1 MLSEKIEKALVNKT
15 KEVMKDDVGMDL
27 YISGARGSIG
37 NNYKNMYLY
46 RGAVKNQLTGKYDI
60 ITDAYTDGLAK
71 KDVASHSNTIIAGA
85 FPKGVGTQ
93 VSGYLSKQLIS
104 AMQSEV
110 LAEAGS
116 DCGSKGYIKIR
127 IPEKKWDDFMYRYII
142 VGDKLV
148 NLNDE
153 TMPKYIGKEVK
164 LRSPMYCI
172 GYGKEKCLCNKCAG
186 DFYYKLGKKNIGLL
200 CSRPAETTKRLGM
213 KKFHSNLITTFQ
225 IDVEDMLI

>member
-1 MLSEKIEKALVNKT
+1 
-15 KEVMKDDVGMDL
+15 
-27 YISGARGSIG
+27 
-37 NNYKNMYLY
+37 
-46 RGAVKNQLTGKYDI
+46 
-60 ITDAYTDGLAK
+60 
-71 KDVASHSNTIIAGA
+71 
-85 FPKGVGTQ
+85 
-93 VSGYLSKQLIS
+93 
-104 AMQSEV
+104 MQSEV
-110 LAEAGS
+110 LAEEGS